1 MKITINVNESFT
13 EPEITINCNV
23 LNENIEK
30 IITAI
35 RVTDMKLIG
44 IKDGQKHIIDAQ
56 KIIYIE
62 TVDKRTILWTA
73 SDVFETSLK
82 LYELEQLLQGSD
94 FMRAGKSTLFNFN
107 YIKSLKNELDGRIIL
122 TMETGIM
129 VVVSRQFA
137 PFVKRKLEDNYGN

>member
-1 MKITINVNESFT
+1 MKITINVNESFA

-30 IITAI
+30 KITAI
-35 RVTDMKLIG
+35 RITDMKLIG
-44 IKDGQKHIIDAQ
+44 IKDGKKHIIDAQ

-82 LYELEQLLQGSD
+82 LYELEQLLLGSD

-129 VVVSRQFA
+129 VVVSRQYA

>member
-1 MKITINVNESFT
+1 MKITINVNESFAET
-13 EPEITINCNV
+13 EITINCNS

-30 IITAI
+30 ILTAI
-35 RVTDMKLIG
+35 RIMDMKLTG
-44 IKDGQKHIIDAQ
+44 MKDGQKHIIDAQ

-62 TVDKRTILWTA
+62 TVDKRTILWTD

-94 FMRAGKSTLFNFN
+94 FMRAGKSSLFNFN

-122 TMETGIM
+122 TMENDIK
-129 VVVSRQFA
+129 VIVSRQYA
-137 PFVKRKLEDNYGN
+137 PLVKRKLEDNCGK